1 MAIDAHAHYVP
12 RRILEI
18 LEGRAAEFGLSLVK
32 QSPGCQCAIHFDYG
46 LKVRPFFPKLIEEV
60 GARLDAMGRQGVDRQ
75 VLSLWADIFG
85 YGLPL
90 EPAARWHQ
98 LLNESLSQLCLSQD
112 QHFSMLAS
120 VPLPH
125 ADAAARELERA
136 VGQLGAVGAV
146 VAANVEGV
154 NLGEVPL
161 DEFWQAAAALDVPVF
176 IHPVQAM
183 PAPRTAKFGLAQIAQ
198 YTFDTTL
205 CIGSLIFAG
214 VLDRFPSLRLLV
226 SHGGGAFPY
235 LLGRFDCMH
244 ERMDRKAQGD
254 VAREPPSA
262 YMRRFHYDTILHDAK
277 ALRWLAETVG
287 VERVVLGSDY
297 SFPPADHDPVGS
309 VRAAGF
315 SEDALARILDD
326 NAHELF
332 SRLRRPS

>member
-1 MAIDAHAHYVP
+1 MPIDAHAHYVP

-18 LEGRAAEFGLSLVK
+18 LEERAGEFGLSLVK
-32 QSPGCQCAIHFDYG
+32 QAPGCQCAIHFDYG
-46 LKVRPFFPKLIEEV
+46 LKVRPFFPKLVEEV
-60 GARLDAMGRQGVDRQ
+60 GARIDPMASQGVDRQ
-75 VLSLWADIFG
+75 ILSLWADVFG
-85 YGLPL
+85 YGLPP
-90 EPAARWHQ
+90 EPATRWHG
-98 LLNESLSQLCLSQD
+98 LLNDSLSQLCLSQE

-125 ADAAARELERA
+125 AAAAACELERA

-161 DEFWQAAAALDVPVF
+161 DEFWQAAATLDVPVF

-205 CIGSLIFAG
+205 AAGSLLYSG
-214 VLDRFPSLRLLV
+214 VLDRFPNLTIVL

-235 LLGRFDCMH
+235 LAGRFDCMH

-287 VERVVLGSDY
+287 IERVVLGSDY
-297 SFPPADHDPVGS
+297 SFPPADHDPVGN

-315 SEDALARILDD
+315 SEAALARILDG
-326 NAHELF
+326 NALDLF

>member
-12 RRILEI
+12 RRILDI
-18 LEGRAAEFGLSLVK
+18 LEDRAGEFGLSLVK
-32 QSPGCQCAIHFDYG
+32 QPGCECAIHFDYG
-46 LKVRPFFPKLIEEV
+46 LKVRPFFPKLVEEM

-75 VLSLWADIFG
+75 ILSLWADIFG

-98 LLNESLSQLCLSQD
+98 LLNESLSRLCLSQG

-125 ADAAARELERA
+125 AAAAARELERA
-136 VGQLGAVGAV
+136 VRQLGAVGAV

-161 DEFWQAAAALDVPVF
+161 DEFWHAAATLDVPVF

-205 CIGSLIFAG
+205 CIGSLIFSG
-214 VLDRFPSLRLLV
+214 VLDRFPGLRLLV

-254 VAREPPSA
+254 VARSRPSA
-262 YMRRFHYDTILHDAK
+262 YLRRFHYDTLLHDAK
-277 ALRWLAETVG
+277 ALGWLAEIVG

-297 SFPPADHDPVGS
+297 SFPPADNDPVGS

-315 SEDALARILDD
+315 SEAALVRILDG
-326 NAHELF
+326 NALELF
-332 SRLRRPS
+332 SRLRPPS